1 MHVTLRW
8 YAGANALA
16 DAMSAKA
23 AEVEQILRGVPGF
36 ISYYAVRDGDNVT
49 TVTVCQDKTGTDEST
64 RRATAW
70 VKENLKQGAVAAPRI
85 SEGDTFISFSK

>member
-8 YAGANALA
+8 YAGATALA

-23 AEVEQILRGVPGF
+23 AEVEELLRGVPDF
-36 ISYYAVRDGDNVT
+36 VAYYAVRDGDNVT

-64 RRATAW
+64 RRAAAW

-85 SEGDTFISFSK
+85 SEGDTFISFAK